1 MEVFDDMDSL
11 TRSELGLSS
20 QHEGSDFYLG
30 LLRQA
35 EQVRLLQKQ
44 VKAHGMDHGLDK
56 PGSKEPG
63 TTVSTDGNFS
73 RAQVLVLPGQSVST
87 PAKKQPTDRL
97 LKAMNLK

>member
-1 MEVFDDMDSL
+1 MV
-11 TRSELGLSS
+11 
-20 QHEGSDFYLG
+20 
-30 LLRQA
+30 
-35 EQVRLLQKQ
+35 LQKQ

-97 LKAMNLK
+97 VVGRGGCWLVNYHCSRFQQLRAEHKIRASVQLYLNTAVHRDLQL